1 MSLESD
7 SYRQTIHTSASPAE
21 AFRFFRHETALRDWL
36 CDRASLNARM
46 NGEFYFLFPNGYT
59 VQGKLIAYTPGRHLE
74 FSWLTLPDG
83 GQSKVEVTI
92 SETDTGADVT
102 IIHQNPDQTA
112 RQKWPD
118 WLENFQ
124 SVLEEGID
132 LRVARRPRLGIM
144 IDEFNPEIAKRIGV
158 PVQQGLRLGGTVEG
172 SGAHAAGLLKDDVI
186 VSLDGHPV
194 SDYDSLSL
202 PLQSLHAGDQPEIIF
217 YRGPARHTVP
227 LTLSSFPV
235 FKSPPPAEMARQY
248 RKNAGEILAAWA
260 AQLAGISE
268 EQAAKQPAENEWS
281 AREILAH
288 FTLCERDYQ
297 GWVADMVN
305 DTPVED
311 WLQMRTNVTIRIQS
325 LVKRMGSLPALLQ
338 ELAVAQEETA
348 DFLEHLP
355 ASFVN
360 QRKHLYRR
368 VAQWALETV
377 PSHYYDEHKGQI
389 ENALQPAN

>member
-1 MSLESD
+1 MNPGSD

-36 CDRASLNARM
+36 CDRAYLNARI
-46 NGEFYFLFPNGYT
+46 NGEFYFLFQNGYT
-59 VQGKLIAYTPGRHLE
+59 IQGKLMDYIPDRRLE
-74 FSWLTLPDG
+74 FSWLKLPESR
-83 GQSKVEVTI
+83 QSTVEVTL
-92 SETDTGADVT
+92 SETATGTEVA
-102 IIHQNPDQTA
+102 IAHHNPDETA

-132 LRVARRPRLGIM
+132 LRIARRPRLGIM

-172 SGAHAAGLLKDDVI
+172 TGARAAGLLKDDVI
-186 VSLDGHPV
+186 VSLDNHLV

-202 PLQSLHAGDQPEIIF
+202 PLQSLHAGDQPEIVF
-217 YRGPARHTVP
+217 YRGPVQHTVP
-227 LTLSSFPV
+227 LALSSFPI
-235 FKSPPPAEMARQY
+235 FKSPPAAEMARQY

-260 AQLAGISE
+260 AQLSGVSE
-268 EQAAKQPAENEWS
+268 DQAAKQPAENEWS

-311 WLQMRTNVTIRIQS
+311 WLQMRPNVTTRIQS
-325 LVKRMGSLPALLQ
+325 LVKRLGSLPALLQ
-338 ELAVAQEETA
+338 ELAAAQEETA

-355 ASFVN
+355 DSFVN

-368 VAQWALETV
+368 AAQWALETV
-377 PSHYYDEHKGQI
+377 PSHYYDEHKEQI
-389 ENALQPAN
+389 ENALQPAK

>member
-36 CDRASLNARM
+36 CERASLNARI

-59 VQGKLIAYTPGRHLE
+59 ALGKLIAYAPDRRLE
-74 FSWLTLPDG
+74 FSWLALPEG

-92 SETDTGADVT
+92 AETDTGADVT
-102 IIHQNPDQTA
+102 IIHQSPDQTA

-118 WLENFQ
+118 WLENFR
-124 SVLEEGID
+124 SALEEGID
-132 LRVARRPRLGIM
+132 LRIARRPRLGIM

-158 PVQQGLRLGGTVEG
+158 PVQQGLRLGGTAEG

-194 SDYDSLSL
+194 SDFDSLGL

-217 YRGPARHTVP
+217 YRGPVRHTVP
-227 LTLSSFPV
+227 LTLSSFPI

-311 WLQMRTNVTIRIQS
+311 WLQMRPNVTTRIQS
-325 LVKRMGSLPALLQ
+325 LVKRLNSLPALVQ
-338 ELAVAQEETA
+338 ELAAAQEETA

-355 ASFVN
+355 DTFVN

-377 PSHYYDEHKGQI
+377 PSHYYDEHKEQI
-389 ENALQPAN
+389 ENALQSPQ

>member
-1 MSLESD
+1 MNPESD

-36 CDRASLNARM
+36 CDRAYLNARI
-46 NGEFYFLFPNGYT
+46 NGEFYFLFQNGYT
-59 VQGKLIAYTPGRHLE
+59 IQGKLMDYIPDRRLE
-74 FSWLTLPDG
+74 FSWLTLPESR
-83 GQSKVEVTI
+83 QSTVEVTL
-92 SETDTGADVT
+92 SETATGTEVA
-102 IIHQNPDQTA
+102 IAHHNPDETA

-132 LRVARRPRLGIM
+132 LRIARRPRLGIM

-172 SGAHAAGLLKDDVI
+172 TGARAAGLLKDDVI
-186 VSLDGHPV
+186 VSLDGHLV

-202 PLQSLHAGDQPEIIF
+202 PLQSLHAGDQPEIVF
-217 YRGPARHTVP
+217 YRGPVQHTVP
-227 LTLSSFPV
+227 LALSSFPI
-235 FKSPPPAEMARQY
+235 FKSPPAAEMARQY

-260 AQLAGISE
+260 AQLSGVSE
-268 EQAAKQPAENEWS
+268 DQAAKQPAENEWS

-311 WLQMRTNVTIRIQS
+311 WLQMRPNVTTRIQS
-325 LVKRMGSLPALLQ
+325 LVKRLGSLPAFLQ
-338 ELAVAQEETA
+338 ELAAAQEETA

-355 ASFVN
+355 DSFVN

-368 VAQWALETV
+368 AAQWALETV
-377 PSHYYDEHKGQI
+377 PSHYYDEHKEQI
-389 ENALQPAN
+389 ENALQPAK

>member
-1 MSLESD
+1 MNPGSD

-36 CDRASLNARM
+36 CDRAYLNARI
-46 NGEFYFLFPNGYT
+46 NGEFYFLFQNGYT
-59 VQGKLIAYTPGRHLE
+59 IQGKLMDYIPDRRLE
-74 FSWLTLPDG
+74 FSWLKLPESR
-83 GQSKVEVTI
+83 QSTVEVTL
-92 SETDTGADVT
+92 SETATGTEVA
-102 IIHQNPDQTA
+102 IAHHNPDETA

-132 LRVARRPRLGIM
+132 LRIARRPRLGIM

-172 SGAHAAGLLKDDVI
+172 TGARAAGLLKDDVI
-186 VSLDGHPV
+186 VSLDGHLV

-202 PLQSLHAGDQPEIIF
+202 PLQSLHAGDQPEIVF
-217 YRGPARHTVP
+217 YRGPVQHTVP
-227 LTLSSFPV
+227 LALSSFPI
-235 FKSPPPAEMARQY
+235 FKSPPAAEMARQY

-260 AQLAGISE
+260 AQLSGVSE
-268 EQAAKQPAENEWS
+268 DQAAKQPAENEWS

-311 WLQMRTNVTIRIQS
+311 WLQMRPNVTTRIQS
-325 LVKRMGSLPALLQ
+325 LVKRLGSLPALLQ
-338 ELAVAQEETA
+338 ELAAAQEETA

-355 ASFVN
+355 DSFVN

-368 VAQWALETV
+368 AAQWALETV
-377 PSHYYDEHKGQI
+377 PSHYYDEHKEQI
-389 ENALQPAN
+389 ENALQPAK

>member
-1 MSLESD
+1 MNPGSD
-7 SYRQTIHTSASPAE
+7 SYRQMIHTNASSIE
-21 AFRFFRHETALRDWL
+21 VFRFFRHETALRDWL
-36 CDRASLNARM
+36 CDRAYLNARM
-46 NGEFYFLFPNGYT
+46 NGEFFFLFPNGYT
-59 VQGKLIAYTPGRHLE
+59 VQGKLMAYTPDRHLE
-74 FSWLTLPDG
+74 FSWLALPEG
-83 GQSKVEVTI
+83 GQSKLEVTI
-92 SETDTGADVT
+92 SETDTGANVT

-132 LRVARRPRLGIM
+132 LRIARRPRLGIM
-144 IDEFNPEIAKRIGV
+144 IEEFNPEIAKRIGV

-172 SGAHAAGLLKDDVI
+172 TGARAAGLLKDDVI
-186 VSLDGHPV
+186 VSLAGHPV
-194 SDYDSLSL
+194 SDYDSLGL
-202 PLQSLHAGDQPEIIF
+202 PLQSLHAGDQPDIIF
-217 YRGPARHTVP
+217 YRGPAQHTVP
-227 LTLSSFPV
+227 LALSSFPI
-235 FKSPPPAEMARQY
+235 FKSPPPAEMAQQY

-260 AQLAGISE
+260 AQLSGVSE
-268 EQAAKQPAENEWS
+268 KQAALQPAENEWS

-311 WLQMRTNVTIRIQS
+311 WLQMRPNVTTRIQS
-325 LVKRMGSLPALLQ
+325 LVKRLGSLPALLQ
-338 ELAVAQEETA
+338 ELAAAQEETA

-355 ASFVN
+355 DSFVN

-368 VAQWALETV
+368 AAQWALETV
-377 PSHYYDEHKGQI
+377 PSHYYDEHKEQI
-389 ENALQPAN
+389 ENALQPAR